1 MRNESGKRLSEL
13 RNIGP
18 KSAEWL
24 REVGIVTL
32 DDLEELGAVEAYQRV
47 KHRFPERVSLNMLYG
62 LQAALLNIH
71 WTELPPDMKADLKA
85 QAEE

>member
-1 MRNESGKRLSEL
+1 MSDESRKLLSEL

-18 KSAEWL
+18 QSAEWL
-24 REVGIVTL
+24 REVGILTL

-47 KHRFPERVSLNMLYG
+47 KHRFPRGVSLNMLYG

-85 QAEE
+85 QVGE